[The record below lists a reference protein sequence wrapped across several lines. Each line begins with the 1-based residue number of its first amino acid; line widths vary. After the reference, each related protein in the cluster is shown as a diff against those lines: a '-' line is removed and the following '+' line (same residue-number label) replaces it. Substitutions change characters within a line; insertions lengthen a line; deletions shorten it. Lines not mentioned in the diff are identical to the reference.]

1 MALANYDDLKSSI
14 ADFLNRDDL
23 TAVIPDFI
31 TMAEAG
37 FNRQLRH
44 WRMEDRAVAL
54 LDTQYTALPN
64 NFLEPI
70 RMSITSG
77 DTSIMEIVSV
87 QELTDLRAN
96 ALNTSG
102 KPRSYAILD
111 QSIEVFPTPDGDYDL
126 EMVYYETLPDLATN
140 STNWLMNYYP
150 DAYLY
155 GSLLHSAPYL
165 QEDNRL
171 PVWTALYQSA
181 ISAINQ
187 DAERAKTGGSGRRM
201 KIRSY

>member
-1 MALANYDDLKSSI
+1 MALANYNDLKSSI

-23 TAVIPDFI
+23 TSVIPDFI
-31 TMAEAG
+31 TMAEARL
-37 FNRQLRH
+37 NREVRH
-44 WRMEDRAVAL
+44 WRQEDRAIAT
-54 LDTQYTALPN
+54 LDAQYTALPA

-70 RMSITSG
+70 RMSILTA
-77 DTSIMEIVSV
+77 DTSTMEIVGV
-87 QELTDLRAN
+87 QEMSDLRAN

-102 KPRSYAILD
+102 KPRYFTILD
-111 QSIEVFPTPDGDYDL
+111 QSIEVFPSPDGTYSL

-140 STNWLMNYYP
+140 STNWLLTNYP

-165 QEDNRL
+165 QEDVRIQT
-171 PVWTALYQSA
+171 WTALYQSA
-181 ISAINQ
+181 VSAINL

>member
-1 MALANYDDLKSSI
+1 MALANYNDLKSSI

-23 TAVIPDFI
+23 TSVIPDFI

-44 WRMEDRAVAL
+44 WRMEDRATAL
-54 LDTQYTALPN
+54 LDTQYTALPT
-64 NFLEPI
+64 NFVEPI
-70 RMSITSG
+70 RMSLTAG
-77 DTSIMEIVSV
+77 NTHTLEIVGV
-87 QELTDLRAN
+87 QEMSDLRAN

-102 KPRSYAILD
+102 RPRYFAILD
-111 QSIEVFPTPDGDYDL
+111 QSIEVYPSPDGDYTMEL
-126 EMVYYETLPDLATN
+126 VYYEAIPSLEAN
-140 STNWLMNYYP
+140 STNWLMTNYP

-155 GSLLHSAPYL
+155 GSLMHSAPYL
-165 QEDNRL
+165 QEDARL
-171 PVWTALYQSA
+171 QTWSALYQSA
-181 ISAINQ
+181 VSAINQ

>member
-1 MALANYDDLKSSI
+1 MALANYNDLKSSI

-23 TAVIPDFI
+23 TSVIPDFI
-31 TMAEAG
+31 TMAEARL
-37 FNRQLRH
+37 NREVRH
-44 WRMEDRAVAL
+44 WRQEDRATAT
-54 LDTQYTALPN
+54 LDAQYTALPT

-70 RMSITSG
+70 RMSILTA
-77 DTSIMEIVSV
+77 DTSTLEIVGV
-87 QELTDLRAN
+87 QEMSDLRAN

-102 KPRSYAILD
+102 KPRYFTILD
-111 QSIEVFPTPDGDYDL
+111 QSIEVFPTPDGDYSL

-140 STNWLMNYYP
+140 STNWLLTNYP
-150 DAYLY
+150 DGYLY

-165 QEDNRL
+165 QEDVRIQT
-171 PVWTALYQSA
+171 WTALYQSA
-181 ISAINQ
+181 VSAINL